1 MRFVIFGTILV
12 AAIGVGL
19 GLTTTVE
26 PANAAGDNAPAV
38 VVELF
43 TSQGCSSC
51 PPADALVERIATEPG
66 IVAITRPVTYW
77 NNLGWTDTLAREDN
91 TTLQRAYAARG
102 GTGSGVY
109 TPQAM
114 VQGRLA
120 VVGSN
125 EGALRQLIATARRQ
139 GGPSVQISTGA
150 DGGRTIAIDGAATR
164 DATVSVVTLRSQVA
178 VRIGSG
184 ENGGRVVRYS
194 NVLTGERPVGHWAGG
209 KARFVIAAA
218 LLKSSGAD
226 RAAVIIRQG
235 NAGPILAGHY
245 L

>member
-1 MRFVIFGTILV
+1 MRFVILGTVVV
-12 AAIGVGL
+12 AAIGVSL
-19 GLTTTVE
+19 SMTTMTE
-26 PANAAGDNAPAV
+26 PARAAGDGTLPV

-51 PPADALVERIATEPG
+51 PPADALVERIANEPG

-114 VQGRLA
+114 VQGTLA

-125 EGALRQLIATARRQ
+125 EAALRQLIATARRQ
-139 GGPSVQISTGA
+139 GGPSLAVAAGA
-150 DGGRTIAIDGAATR
+150 NGGRTIAIDGAATR
-164 DATVSVVTLRSQVA
+164 DATVSVVTLRSHVT

-194 NVLTGERPVGHWAGG
+194 NVFVGEKPVGHWAGG
-209 KARFVIAAA
+209 KARFAISNAMLTAP
-218 LLKSSGAD
+218 GAD

-235 NAGPILAGHY
+235 NAGPILAGHI